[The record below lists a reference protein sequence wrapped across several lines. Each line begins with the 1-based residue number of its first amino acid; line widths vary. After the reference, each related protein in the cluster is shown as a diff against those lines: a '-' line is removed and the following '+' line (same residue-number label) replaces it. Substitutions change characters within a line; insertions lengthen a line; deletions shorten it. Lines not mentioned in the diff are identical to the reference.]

1 MKKTILAFPLPAAVD
16 AALPFLSE
24 RLHLR
29 LPAGAA
35 DLLMIPGCPVSFTGK
50 LQGPAA
56 GLDDVFAD
64 HFALTDAE
72 RCAIKAHGS
81 LFFLQCS
88 IRKSADF
95 DAVNKVILQFLDAGV
110 PGVYMEQSG
119 CAWSAA
125 AFRAAVA
132 DALPMEAWLN
142 FIAAKGNLCTL
153 GMESFGFPDLSVS
166 LASGDMDGLKNVL
179 SCVADALFRDGL
191 EVDTGTRWNDGE
203 GNDFEFRK
211 EQSALYRKGDFEY
224 NALGLWKL
232 LKK

>member
-1 MKKTILAFPLPAAVD
+1 MKKTIIAFPLPVAID

-24 RLHLR
+24 RLHLQ
-29 LPAGAA
+29 LPAKAT

-56 GLDDVFAD
+56 GLDDIFAD

-72 RCAIKAHGS
+72 RSAIKTHGS
-81 LFFLQCS
+81 LFFLQCNV
-88 IRKSADF
+88 RTSADF
-95 DAVNKVILQFLDAGV
+95 DAVNNVILKFLDAGV

-125 AFRAAVA
+125 AFRATIA

-142 FIAAKGNLCTL
+142 FIAAKENLCTL
-153 GMESFGFPDLSVS
+153 GMESFGLPDLNIALTSD
-166 LASGDMDGLKNVL
+166 DMDNLKNVL
-179 SCVADALFRDGL
+179 SCVADALFREGL
-191 EVDTGTRWNDGE
+191 VVDTGTRWNDGE